1 MSRVLAACLIL
12 QLAAPAHALVVCAD
26 PNNLPFS
33 NQAQQGFENKL
44 VTLLARDLNSDVR
57 YVWWAQR
64 RGFARH
70 TLAPQG
76 CDLWP
81 GVARGTG
88 GVKSSNPYY
97 RSSYVFVTR
106 RASALGHLSLDDP
119 RLRTLTIAVQL
130 VGYDAMNTPPAQA
143 LAARGIT
150 DNVRGFP
157 VFGDY
162 SRPNPPAAIIDA
174 VASGAVDVALVWG
187 PLAGYFAARAAA
199 PLSLEPVEGGD
210 QWPMAY
216 DISLGVRP
224 DEDDL
229 RQRLD
234 AALAREQPQI
244 EALLEQYGIPHQPPQ
259 GPPPLPVR
267 RPAPAAPPEAA
278 TSALPTAGRGL

>member
-1 MSRVLAACLIL
+1 MRWPLAALL
-12 QLAAPAHALVVCAD
+12 VLLPGAPAQALVVCAD

-44 VTLLARDLNSDVR
+44 VRLLAHDLKTEVR

-81 GVARGTG
+81 GVARGTEG
-88 GVKSSNPYY
+88 LRTSQPYY

-106 RASALGHLSLDDP
+106 RASALEHLSLDDP
-119 RLRTLTIAVQL
+119 RLRTLKIGVQL
-130 VGYDAMNTPPAQA
+130 VGYESMNTPPAQA

-150 DNVRGFP
+150 GNVRGFS

-162 SRPNPPAAIIDA
+162 GRPNPPAAIVDA
-174 VASGAVDVALVWG
+174 VASGDVDMALVWG
-187 PLAGYFAARAAA
+187 PLAGYFSQRAAV
-199 PLSLEPVEGGD
+199 PLRLEPVPEVD
-210 QWPMAY
+210 HWPMAF
-216 DISLGVRP
+216 DIALGVRG
-224 DEDDL
+224 DEEGL

-234 AALAREQPQI
+234 AALRMEQPRI
-244 EALLEQYGIPHQPPQ
+244 EALLQEYAIPHAPAAAHGGRFRP
-259 GPPPLPVR
+259 
-267 RPAPAAPPEAA
+267 PAPAAPPRAA
-278 TSALPTAGRGL
+278 TSSAPTAGRAL